1 LHDVLIAAGALPV
14 AAMLSN
20 AGVGGVFG
28 FEDFKINLQI
38 VAALLTIVGYS
49 INDTIVI
56 FDRVREVRGRNPI
69 VTLDMF
75 NRSLNE
81 TLSRTILTATTVFVT
96 LLVLYFGGGESIHG
110 FAFCM
115 VVGSISG
122 VYSTIYIASPVV
134 LWMMDREA
142 KKAAASKSNKKPVA
156 TAKP

>member
-1 LHDVLIAAGALPV
+1 MIVYMWFRFENVAWGMGAAVALLHDVLIAAGALPV
-14 AAMLSN
+14 AAMLTN
-20 AGVGGVFG
+20 AGIGGVFG

-38 VAALLTIVGYS
+38 IAALLTIVGYS

-122 VYSTIYIASPVV
+122 DCTNADGGLLKI
-134 LWMMDREA
+134 
-142 KKAAASKSNKKPVA
+142 
-156 TAKP
+156 